1 MKKIVF
7 LWMCLGSIA
16 NAEDL
21 SLQQR
26 ANFAFGQM
34 KEAERD
40 VTKITQQ
47 IEVKKGRLQ
56 YFKEKV
62 TETEQELEDAYKES
76 QAINKRLEVAR
87 KRWEDL
93 ANQLT
98 EGARDVRD

>member
-21 SLQQR
+21 SLRQR
-26 ANFAFGQM
+26 ANFAFEQM

-76 QAINKRLEVAR
+76 QAINKRLEVAQ